1 MTVSGAATSGADTTI
16 TTTGATQLGSIQSGS
31 VLNATGRSIVVSGTT
46 ASGGAIQLTTT
57 GSDLSLTGDTNAVG
71 TAMLDIAGLATIGK
85 ISASAVSLIARDA
98 VLSGAIISSRID
110 ISDRGTTGN
119 DLRVGDNAPGT
130 GGFAL
135 SAAEMNLLSAPTV
148 TLHAGTIS
156 GQTAQNVA
164 IGTLNLTNP
173 AIKTLSIDALLRID
187 LTGALT
193 ASGLTGLRL
202 GGVAAASSSSQ
213 PTQLAT
219 VLRIAAKADGSGG
232 QITAAGALIDL
243 QAATIG
249 AGQDAGF
256 LSFLGVTAGS
266 TASETAK
273 TVVTNPFSEL
283 YAAGAQG
290 GVSYTTPGQNLVT
303 ANRMTVSYSNFAL
316 FQNTQVSGSNGGVTL
331 ATIATPATP
340 ALQLFGQ
347 GNPAGAIAIFGTI
360 NGVGNISTALL
371 GPSIIQARSIDQT
384 AARIN
389 GCLIGSAAGCLNTP
403 ISPPT
408 LDAIDQSRTG
418 LVLPNADFQLPFNPL
433 VGTNNDSLFGDVGS
447 IGLGDLPIAAI
458 DCPDGDKSCSLTS
471 PNEKPEGKK

>member
-1 MTVSGAATSGADTTI
+1 MMVSGATASGADTTI
-16 TTTGATQLGSIQSGS
+16 TTTGATQLGSINAGS
-31 VLNATGRSIVVSGTT
+31 ALNATGGSILVGGAT
-46 ASGGAIQLTTT
+46 ASGGALNLKTT
-57 GSDLSLTGDTNAVG
+57 GSDLTLAGDTNAVG
-71 TAMLDIAGLATIGK
+71 AVVLDVAGLATIGK
-85 ISASAVSLIARDA
+85 VSGSAVSLTARDA
-98 VLSGAIISSRID
+98 VLSGTIIGSQID

-119 DLRVGDNAPGT
+119 ILRVGDNAPGS

-135 SAAEMNLLSAPTV
+135 SAAEMNLLSASTV
-148 TLHAGTIS
+148 ALHAGTVS
-156 GQTAQNVA
+156 GQTAQDVA
-164 IGTLNLTNP
+164 IGTLNLTNA
-173 AIKTLSIDALLRID
+173 AIKTLSVDALLRID

-202 GGVAAASSSSQ
+202 GGVAAASSTSP

-219 VLRIAAKADGSGG
+219 VLRIAAKADGTGG
-232 QITAAGALIDL
+232 QITAAGALLDL

-249 AGQDAGF
+249 AGQDVGF
-256 LSFLGVTAGS
+256 LTFLGVTAGS
-266 TASETAK
+266 TASVTAK
-273 TVVTNPFSEL
+273 SIVTNPFSEL
-283 YAAGAQG
+283 YSAGSQG
-290 GVSYTTPGQNLVT
+290 GLGYATFGQNLVT

-331 ATIATPATP
+331 ATIATPSTP
-340 ALQLFGQ
+340 ALQVFGL
-347 GNPAGAIAIFGTI
+347 GTPAGAIAIFGTI
-360 NGVGNISTALL
+360 NGIGNISTALL
-371 GPSIIQARSIDQT
+371 GPSIIQVKSIDQT

-433 VGTNNDSLFGDVGS
+433 VGTNNDSLFGDVGG
-447 IGLGDLPIAAI
+447 IGLSDLPIAAI
-458 DCPDGDKSCSLTS
+458 DCPDGDKSCSPTN